1 MKRRVR
7 RRKRTNIRHK
17 GRAGICFRILAL
29 FVVCLMPFLLFRTAA
44 AAEQEEQIV
53 IMATSGEILQGE
65 KLPQAGVRIYG
76 DGDGRALL
84 DRKSGYTVGDL
95 LDDLNG
101 KKGYTLR
108 CEADTSAEGDYPV
121 QIILDER
128 ISSALEAAWVG
139 LVSIK
144 VEDGLIRVKNP
155 VGEWEGSRFRRYDG
169 SYVINDFVVSKGDT
183 YYFDEDGNKAT
194 GLNHIDDAIYYF
206 DAEGVMKTG
215 WQDIEQSRY
224 YFTEEG
230 AAAVGWQELYGATYY
245 FDNEAKM
252 VTGEKYLGL
261 TLCVFDKDGRL
272 LSKKESSIDPDKPMV
287 ALTFDDGPGPRT
299 KELLDALQKYNAH
312 ATFFMLG
319 QKVPSYADQV
329 KRMKELGCELGNHSY
344 DHADLS
350 KMDEEGVQSEIS
362 RTNENIRQAT
372 GQEASLLRP
381 PYGAISSTMKT
392 VAGMPMMLWNIDTL
406 DWKTRDVQKTIDAVM
421 GSVKDGDVILMHDI
435 HTESVDAAL
444 ELIPKLLDEGY
455 QLVTVSE
462 LAGAKGNTLHNGGV
476 YTDF

>member
-1 MKRRVR
+1 MKRRVHR
-7 RRKRTNIRHK
+7 RHRRNK
-17 GRAGICFRILAL
+17 GRAGIYIRIPAL
-29 FVVCLMPFLLFRTAA
+29 FVICLMPFLLFKTAA
-44 AAEQEEQIV
+44 AAEQKEQIV

-65 KLPQAGVRIYG
+65 ELPQVKVRIYG
-76 DGDGRALL
+76 EGNDRAVL
-84 DRKSGYTVGDL
+84 DRESGYTVRDL

-101 KKGYTLR
+101 KKGYTR
-108 CEADTSAEGDYPV
+108 KCEADASAEGDYLV
-121 QIILDER
+121 QVILDKK
-128 ISSALEAAWVG
+128 IKKALENAWVG

-169 SYVINDFVVSKGDT
+169 SYVIDDFVVSKGNT

-194 GLNHIDDAIYYF
+194 GLSHIDGAIYYF

-224 YFTEEG
+224 YFTEKG
-230 AAAVGWQELYGATYY
+230 AAAAGWQELDGATYY

-362 RTNENIRQAT
+362 KTNENIRKAT

-406 DWKTRDVQKTIDAVM
+406 DWKTRDAQKTIDAVM

-444 ELIPKLLDEGY
+444 ELIPILLDEGY

-462 LAGAKGNTLHNGGV
+462 LAAAKGDILNNGGV
-476 YTDF
+476 YTNF